1 MVGEDIGGQV
11 KSSMQWANGEVNAPN
26 ILSEP
31 QRSDLSINQKN
42 WSLRPPGAAVLPVAG
57 LLIGLSL
64 GQSIQLG
71 LLSCSVIGGYGWLL
85 LFKKFCINKHIT
97 FIVAIFLGLKTG
109 ASIYSYDSANII
121 LYALVPWFLLLTFI
135 ISGRLRELK
144 HSFREYLI
152 IGIFLFMLGSF
163 AWIKLSGLIVSG
175 TIGACLFFMLS
186 YRCATSERV
195 KFLLAFGILG
205 IFFWSPF
212 LVLEK
217 VNDSLTGITADQ
229 LYEGNDSDIQ
239 APLFGKFWGD
249 STRGAWLLWSL
260 VSAPGYSLPAR
271 DIAHGLRDF
280 GMQFEQFTKWFDT
293 YSINEHVLLCG
304 IVGILFSIMLASELK
319 RCWSA
324 LKTDH
329 KITICCFLT
338 LPFIGLGILASR
350 YQWNYLLYH
359 AHTSEFWLIF
369 AIPTLLV
376 YSSFQKLRPSSTIL
390 LGVIVALPLTTYLE
404 KQINCFTAKAANLI
418 GKTEKELG
426 LSSSR
431 FSAAIDIIEQDS
443 NNTLDVL
450 YFLPSGD
457 MGDLTLRTK
466 MRTLATHFAGDNFPK
481 TSQLAT
487 AMPLNVYCAYDSFL
501 TENDSFLKALDS
513 KFPKKMSSEIIFS
526 DQITVCKIQ
535 LAPKNKI

>member
-31 QRSDLSINQKN
+31 KRSDLSINQKN
-42 WSLRPPGAAVLPVAG
+42 WSLRPPGAAILPATG

-85 LFKKFCINKHIT
+85 LFKKFCINKHII

-109 ASIYSYDSANII
+109 TSIYSYASANII

-135 ISGRLRELK
+135 ISGRLREWK
-144 HSFREYLI
+144 PSFREYLI
-152 IGIFLFMLGSF
+152 IGLFLFVLGCF

-186 YRCATSERV
+186 NRCAKSERM
-195 KFLLAFGILG
+195 KFFLAFGILG
-205 IFFWSPF
+205 LLFWSPF

-217 VNDSLTGITADQ
+217 ANYSLTGITADQ
-229 LYEGNDSDIQ
+229 LYGGNDSDIQ

-249 STRGAWLLWSL
+249 STKGAWLLWSL
-260 VSAPGYSLPAR
+260 VSAPGYSLPVR

-280 GMQFEQFTKWFDT
+280 GMQFEQFIKWIDI

-304 IVGILFSIMLASELK
+304 IVGILFSIMLASEIK

-329 KITICCFLT
+329 KITICCFLS
-338 LPFIGLGILASR
+338 LPFIGLCILAFR

-376 YSSFQKLRPSSTIL
+376 CSSLKKLGPSSTIL
-390 LGVIVALPLTTYLE
+390 FGIIVALPLTTHLE
-404 KQINCFTAKAANLI
+404 NQINCFTAKANQI
-418 GKTEKELG
+418 GKTERERG

-431 FSAAIDIIEQDS
+431 FSAAIDVIEQDS
-443 NNTLDVL
+443 NNTLDVV
-450 YFLPSGD
+450 YFLPAGD
-457 MGDLTLRTK
+457 TGDLILRTK

-487 AMPLNVYCAYDSFL
+487 AMPLSVYCAYDSFL
-501 TENDSFLKALDS
+501 NENNSFLKALDS
-513 KFPKKMSSEIIFS
+513 KFPKKISSELIFS
-526 DQITVCKIQ
+526 DLITVCKIQ
-535 LAPKNKI
+535 LVPKNKI